1 MTTTEFAN
9 LVQRA
14 LEELDV
20 ARAVTLGDIRRND
33 DDALI
38 AALTSNSG
46 GSVEIVVPASIEPAA
61 VPREIRQELRRALRM
76 CPLCQRI
83 GHVEKLREPGD
94 DPKACLVRCPEC
106 GEFII
111 AMPLIRS
118 LRDAWETHDEDV
130 LRKLPQVSRAVK
142 TPRPDRVRVS
152 ADNIDELAKGG

>member
-14 LEELDV
+14 LAELDV
-20 ARAVTLGDIRRND
+20 ARAVALGDVRRSD

-38 AALTSNSG
+38 AALTSDSG
-46 GSVEIVVPASIEPAA
+46 GSVEIVVPASIEPGE

-83 GHVEKLREPGD
+83 GHVEKLREPGE
-94 DPKACLVRCPEC
+94 DPKACLVRCPAC

-118 LRDAWETHDEDV
+118 LRDAWEAHDEDV
-130 LRKLPQVSRAVK
+130 LRKLPHVSEAVRK
-142 TPRPDRVRVS
+142 PRPDRVRLS
-152 ADNIDELAKGG
+152 ADNIDQVAKGE